1 MVTGDDVKADAKQD
15 YGDWVF
21 GLVEVSLGRHWT
33 LTASDM
39 FNITPGKNSPFDD
52 SGDERLSLHYPRFD
66 VYYTTG
72 PTRLALS
79 YVKQVE
85 GVVCTGGICRLE
97 PAFSGVRF
105 TVNSSF

>member
-1 MVTGDDVKADAKQD
+1 
-15 YGDWVF
+15 
-21 GLVEVSLGRHWT
+21 
-33 LTASDM
+33 M
-39 FNITPGKNSPFDD
+39 FNIDPGKNSPVDD
-52 SGDERLSLHYPRFD
+52 SGKKQSLHYPRFD

-97 PAFSGVRF
+97 PAFSGVKF
-105 TVNSSF
+105 SANTSF